1 MTEDWTIPTIE
12 EIRKD
17 PSGSARD
24 YLAWKA
30 VLLREFIAQKVKM
43 YEYFGTPYDPVKD
56 DPWEVRRATDLEA
69 ASKNPALPWAQ
80 ALLDEMARG
89 LRQRNLA
96 HRVAL
101 LEEGDALDSVE
112 YAELH
117 HNERVEKFLS
127 DVVVALAMAT
137 CPHCHLADGTHKT
150 NVMHRYPDDA

>member
-12 EIRKD
+12 GIRKD

-24 YLAWKA
+24 YLAWEA

-80 ALLDEMARG
+80 ALLAEIARG
-89 LRQRNLA
+89 LRQHTLA
-96 HRVAL
+96 YRVAL
-101 LEEGDALDSVE
+101 EEEGVALDSAE
-112 YAELH
+112 YVDLAH
-117 HNERVEKFLS
+117 GERVVEFLS
-127 DVVVALAMAT
+127 SVVVTLAMAT
-137 CPHCHLADGTHKT
+137 CPHCLLADGTHKT